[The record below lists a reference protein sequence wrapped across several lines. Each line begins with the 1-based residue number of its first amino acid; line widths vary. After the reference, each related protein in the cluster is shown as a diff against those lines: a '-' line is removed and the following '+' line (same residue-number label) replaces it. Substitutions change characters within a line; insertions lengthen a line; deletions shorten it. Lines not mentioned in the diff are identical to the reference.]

1 MYFYRLKN
9 NKQKY
14 IKMKNLL
21 LLFVS
26 IISLNIFAQDVDQIY
41 NDYVNAIGGKAKL
54 AKVKSVQKTITMKTA
69 QGMEIPMDTYQ
80 SSDGT
85 IYTKMSMMGQDLVA
99 LAFDGKQ
106 GFKLNQSMGYDD
118 IKPEDVNK
126 LKEQAKDLF
135 GNLLRYKERGDKL
148 EYIGKEKLDDVDY
161 DALTLTTKELNQY
174 NVNEMKI
181 LLNPNTHLIEHI
193 LVEVQGMTIDSKIIS
208 YKEVDGLKF
217 VEKIEVS
224 VNGIVQQSMTISAI
238 KINAP
243 APDASVFV
251 KPKE

>member
-1 MYFYRLKN
+1 
-9 NKQKY
+9 
-14 IKMKNLL
+14 MKKIL
-21 LLFVS
+21 LLFIAILS
-26 IISLNIFAQDVDQIY
+26 TNTFAQDVDQIY

-54 AKVKSVQKTITMKTA
+54 AKVKSIQKTITMKTA

-85 IYTKMSMMGQDLVA
+85 IYTKMSMMGQELIAV
-99 LAFDGKQ
+99 AFDGKK
-106 GFKLNQSMGYDD
+106 GYKMNQSMGYDD
-118 IKPEDVNK
+118 ISADDAQKYTEK
-126 LKEQAKDLF
+126 AKDLF

-161 DALTLTTKELNQY
+161 DALKLVLKTLAEGGIS
-174 NVNEMKI
+174 EMK
-181 LLNPNTHLIEHI
+181 LLINPKTHLVDHI
-193 LVEVQGMTIDSKIIS
+193 IVETNGMTIDTKIVS
-208 YKEVDGLKF
+208 YTDVDGIKF
-217 VEKIEVS
+217 VEKIEIFMGGDVL
-224 VNGIVQQSMTISAI
+224 QSMTISAI